1 MSISGGASHRA
12 SAGAD
17 VTVLDAHELYRFY
30 HNGDE
35 EVRALRGVTLIV
47 KSGETVVVV
56 GPSGSGK
63 STLLACIAG
72 LDDPDGGDVTI
83 LGRRMTR
90 RPESERAALRA
101 AHVGI
106 VMQTGN
112 LIDGLSVEDNVL
124 FQRALAHNH
133 GGRGTVDDLLM
144 LVGLS
149 ARRFAR
155 PGELSGGE
163 YARAAFAAALAN
175 EPPLLLAD
183 EPTGEVDAEA
193 ERALLAILDR
203 RRDAGGSAL
212 VVTHSEALASR
223 ADRVIRLHDG
233 RILDG

>member
-1 MSISGGASHRA
+1 M
-12 SAGAD
+12 
-17 VTVLDAHELYRFY
+17 TVLDAHELYRFY

-35 EVRALRGVTLIV
+35 EVLALRGVSLSV

-83 LGRRMTR
+83 LGKRMTR
-90 RPESERAALRA
+90 RPERERAALRA

-106 VMQTGN
+106 VMQAGN
-112 LIDGLSVEDNVL
+112 LIDGLSVEDNVR
-124 FQRALAHNH
+124 FQRALARDRKGH
-133 GGRGTVDDLLM
+133 GSVADLLTF
-144 LVGLS
+144 VGLS
-149 ARRFAR
+149 GRRRAR

-175 EPPLLLAD
+175 EPALLLAD

-193 ERALLAILDR
+193 ERALLGMLDR
-203 RRDAGGSAL
+203 RRDDGGAAL
-212 VVTHSEALASR
+212 IVTHSEALASR